1 MKTSLNG
8 KIAIVCGSTSG
19 IGRACASLLAKK
31 GASIV
36 LAARNEEKLIS
47 TINNL
52 DGEGHSYIC
61 ADFNDPDNLRKK
73 TIDHLNKIGLIHI
86 LINNSGGPPG
96 GALIDANTEEFE
108 IAFKRHVISSQIL
121 TQLVVPGMKKN
132 KYGRIINITS
142 TSVNR
147 VIPGLGVS
155 NTIRGAVSQWVKTL
169 AIELGSYGI
178 TANNI
183 LPGYINT
190 DRLKNLLEDSAKK
203 KNITYGQM
211 VNETEKKT
219 ALGRIGLPSDI
230 ASAVAFIAS
239 EEGGYITG
247 ANLSVDGGRFGV

>member
-1 MKTSLNG
+1 MKKSLNG

-73 TIDHLNKIGLIHI
+73 AIDHLNKIGLIHI

-190 DRLKNLLEDSAKK
+190 NRLKNLLEDSAKK

>member
-1 MKTSLNG
+1 
-8 KIAIVCGSTSG
+8 
-19 IGRACASLLAKK
+19 
-31 GASIV
+31 
-36 LAARNEEKLIS
+36 
-47 TINNL
+47 
-52 DGEGHSYIC
+52 
-61 ADFNDPDNLRKK
+61 
-73 TIDHLNKIGLIHI
+73 
-86 LINNSGGPPG
+86 
-96 GALIDANTEEFE
+96 
-108 IAFKRHVISSQIL
+108 
-121 TQLVVPGMKKN
+121 MKKN

-190 DRLKNLLEDSAKK
+190 NRLKNLLEDSAKK

>member
-73 TIDHLNKIGLIHI
+73 ANDHLKKIGLIHI